1 MTLTETILAGSNQH
15 QTSYLGGSTFE
26 WSAINGDEGRGGI
39 GEEGGTDQTLR
50 YDSICQRWVLKGA
63 ADELAEGIPRLP
75 RH

>member
-1 MTLTETILAGSNQH
+1 METILAGSNQR

-26 WSAINGDEGRGGI
+26 WSAINDDEEQGSGRGRG
-39 GEEGGTDQTLR
+39 GGTDQTLR